1 MASPQTYAPPQCT
14 AWQVLLTFTLA
25 ARQCVTSINWCL
37 ACHLQVLDRKQAEY
51 EAQMAAR
58 DNARRQLMGEVDM
71 IRQEQIRRKADA
83 R

>member
-1 MASPQTYAPPQCT
+1 M
-14 AWQVLLTFTLA
+14 TLPA
-25 ARQCVTSINWCL
+25 QSHTGCKAFIHWCL

-58 DNARRQLMGEVDM
+58 DNARRKLMGEVDM